1 MKYRNLLRSVVFL
14 LVLAIAVLSIQVVFS
29 NGMQQQNYD
38 MLRGFDLEKKGRLDG
53 VYIGSS
59 NVHYFWQPLMGWSD
73 HGIAVWNYATSSM
86 AAATVKYYLMQAHK
100 RQPDALY
107 IISINTFKY
116 LTSEVNEPKRLHYS
130 LDYFPWS
137 INRLKATHD
146 LVNRSPDKGLA
157 ALEYYLPI
165 IRFHSRWS
173 KLETWELGGPDNSYK
188 ATRSSGDFLT
198 HSIVM
203 PKDFSVTDAR
213 EPLSDD
219 MATLIGELLDYCDAN
234 RVNALFVK
242 CPQNLSAEEQGRLNT
257 ILDIAAERGYPG
269 LDLMQGLDETGID
282 LRMDYVDDKHTN
294 VHGSLKYSKVLG
306 DYLVENYHFEDKRG
320 RADWSDWDSAA
331 LKYTG
336 QISGVT
342 LPIEREHAPRTLT
355 EVPELRT
362 PRVDGQSIMVRWRA
376 ADAVD
381 GYEIFRKPDA
391 SGKAAWQSVG
401 RVGPEDL
408 EWLDEGLSPNTK
420 YTYTV
425 VPYCEENGETLYGS
439 FKFKGV
445 SARTEK

>member
-1 MKYRNLLRSVVFL
+1 MQRGSQKPRPGVLGRRGHKTVGNADRAYHLPVDLLDHRSVGEDDADL
-14 LVLAIAVLSIQVVFS
+14 QKTLALAAV
-29 NGMQQQNYD
+29 
-38 MLRGFDLEKKGRLDG
+38 E
-53 VYIGSS
+53 
-59 NVHYFWQPLMGWSD
+59 
-73 HGIAVWNYATSSM
+73 
-86 AAATVKYYLMQAHK
+86 
-100 RQPDALY
+100 RQYPVALY
-107 IISINTFKY
+107 
-116 LTSEVNEPKRLHYS
+116 
-130 LDYFPWS
+130 
-137 INRLKATHD
+137 
-146 LVNRSPDKGLA
+146 
-157 ALEYYLPI
+157 
-165 IRFHSRWS
+165 
-173 KLETWELGGPDNSYK
+173 
-188 ATRSSGDFLT
+188 
-198 HSIVM
+198 
-203 PKDFSVTDAR
+203 
-213 EPLSDD
+213 
-219 MATLIGELLDYCDAN
+219 
-234 RVNALFVK
+234 
-242 CPQNLSAEEQGRLNT
+242 AEERLGVV
-257 ILDIAAERGYPG
+257 AAERGYPG